1 MKFNTARHTPEATF
15 DLTAMI
21 DVILLLI
28 IFFMLTA
35 QFTTSH
41 RLAMDLPREKGEASD
56 ESAKASI
63 AIDMDRAG
71 ALKLNGQSVE
81 VDRLVQL
88 ITADLKRNSGG
99 GEMDVI
105 IRADRSCPCAHLN
118 RLANALSAV
127 GVKRWKLATASEE
140 GV

>member
-1 MKFNTARHTPEATF
+1 MKFGMARHTPEATF

-41 RLAMDLPREKGEASD
+41 RLPVDLPREKGEASD
-56 ESAKASI
+56 ESAKASV
-63 AIDMDRAG
+63 AIDMDRSG
-71 ALKLNGQSVE
+71 DLKLNGRAME
-81 VDRLVQL
+81 LDRLVQL
-88 ITADLKRNSGG
+88 VTADLKRNSGG
-99 GEMDVI
+99 EMDVV
-105 IRADRSCPCAHLN
+105 IRADRSCPAAHLN
-118 RLANALSAV
+118 RLAAALSAV

-140 GV
+140 GA

>member
-1 MKFNTARHTPEATF
+1 MKFNSARHTPEASF

-41 RLAMDLPREKGEASD
+41 RVPIDLPQEKGESGD
-56 ESAKASI
+56 ESAKASV
-63 AIDMDRAG
+63 AIDMDRTG
-71 ALKLNGQSVE
+71 ALKLNGQAVE

-88 ITADLKRNSGG
+88 ITADLKRHSG
-99 GEMDVI
+99 GEMDVV
-105 IRADRSCPCAHLN
+105 IRADRSCASAHLN

-140 GV
+140 GA

>member
-1 MKFNTARHTPEATF
+1 MRFNVARHTPEATF

-41 RLAMDLPREKGEASD
+41 RLPVDLPREKGEAGD
-56 ESAKASI
+56 ESATSSV
-63 AIDMDRAG
+63 AIDMDRSG
-71 ALKLNGQSVE
+71 ALKLNGQAVE
-81 VDRLVQL
+81 IDRLVQL
-88 ITADLKRNSGG
+88 VTADLKRRTGAD
-99 GEMDVI
+99 MDVI
-105 IRADRSCPCAHLN
+105 IRADRSCPAAHLN
-118 RLANALSAV
+118 RLAAALSAV

-140 GV
+140 GA